1 MCTNN
6 ENQIK
11 IVLGKRIY
19 EFLKL
24 EYLECVRKYIKTHNA
39 GNLGEIKPVV
49 SIPANTRI
57 KNVMIDGHVIQ
68 IARKYLAMDGVQFKS
83 MYGNDGIIYFE
94 LSSLINEQQNKKS
107 L

>member
-24 EYLECVRKYIKTHNA
+24 EYLECVRKYITTHNA
-39 GNLGEIKPVV
+39 VNLDEIKPVV